1 MMPNMIPPTK
11 EEVEEHFTSLLQE
24 IKGTSLIDFM
34 GKLLESNEAQIQHLT
49 NQVMDMNRQ
58 IAILQAE
65 KTKMFEL
72 YRKVS
77 G

>member
-11 EEVEEHFTSLLQE
+11 EEMEERFQEVLEKIKETSLV
-24 IKGTSLIDFM
+24 DFM
-34 GKLLESNEAQIQHLT
+34 GNLLESNDAQIQHLT
-49 NQVMDMNRQ
+49 NQVLDMNRQ

-65 KTKMFEL
+65 KAKMFEL
-72 YRKVS
+72 YRRVS